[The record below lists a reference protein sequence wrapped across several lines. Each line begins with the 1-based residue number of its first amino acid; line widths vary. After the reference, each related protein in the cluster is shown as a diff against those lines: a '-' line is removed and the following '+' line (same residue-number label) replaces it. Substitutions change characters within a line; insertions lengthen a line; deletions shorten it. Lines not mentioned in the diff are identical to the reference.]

1 MEKGYP
7 IIVWRRF
14 SLHRDQIHTAAS
26 KGIKLPDPS
35 KEDQS
40 KWPTSKS
47 DPGHASVI
55 TGFNKKTGEVIF
67 MESWGENA
75 RDKRITA
82 SELEATSYATFY
94 FKI

>member
-1 MEKGYP
+1 M
-7 IIVWRRF
+7 
-14 SLHRDQIHTAAS
+14 
-26 KGIKLPDPS
+26 KLPDPS

-67 MESWGENA
+67 MESWWKNA
-75 RDKRITA
+75 RDKRMTA